1 MTGCGIRARGAKRM
15 GEMLEK
21 NTSLKTL
28 DLGGEI
34 PFSSYPLPFHF
45 DPICL
50 AADVHSRERDG

>member
-1 MTGCGIRARGAKRM
+1 M